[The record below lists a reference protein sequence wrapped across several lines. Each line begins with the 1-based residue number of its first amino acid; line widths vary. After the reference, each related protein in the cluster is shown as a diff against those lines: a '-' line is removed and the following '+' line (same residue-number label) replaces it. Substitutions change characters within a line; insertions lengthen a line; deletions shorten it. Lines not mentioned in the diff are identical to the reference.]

1 MQRWLMTGESVGL
14 DSGEREILGAALA
27 RWTTADHAAVRALIA
42 LSDDA
47 HERIA
52 RLTAMGREFV
62 VETRRRVREAGAEA
76 LLAAE
81 LGDDERILEAAT
93 DQIVQPGP
101 RELTLSAVSDQ
112 TGIPLRTLYNKG
124 MASGDLVEM
133 CRRRGQ
139 TIWRARFE
147 QRVLRSDAASRE
159 RLFAAVDVI
168 AEWVGSERFRR
179 DELLRAR
186 PSFAP
191 EMRGDALR
199 EHLAEI
205 ARFAAGLAL
214 DAGVALPERYGALV
228 ATLVAGVA
236 AWYDRCEAARAVAL
250 DAVACAIG
258 DSPER

>member
-1 MQRWLMTGESVGL
+1 MTGESVGL

-27 RWTTADHAAVRALIA
+27 RWTTADHAAVRALTA

-47 HERIA
+47 HDRVA

-62 VETRRRVREAGAEA
+62 VETRRRVRDAGAAA
-76 LLAAE
+76 LLADE

-147 QRVLRSDAASRE
+147 QRVLRSAAASRE
-159 RLFAAVDVI
+159 RLFATVDVI

-179 DELLRAR
+179 DEMLRAR

-214 DAGVALPERYGALV
+214 DARVAAPERYGALV
-228 ATLVAGVA
+228 ATLVAGAA
-236 AWYDRCEAARAVAL
+236 AWYDRCETARAVAL
-250 DAVACAIG
+250 AAVAGVIG
-258 DSPER
+258 ETRAR